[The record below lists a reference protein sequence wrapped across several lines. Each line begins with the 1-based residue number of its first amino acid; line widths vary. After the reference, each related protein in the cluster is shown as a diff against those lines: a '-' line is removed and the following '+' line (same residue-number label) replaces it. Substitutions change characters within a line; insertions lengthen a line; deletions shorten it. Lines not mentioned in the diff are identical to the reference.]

1 MKLFIAGMSTE
12 TNTFLPFPTGEAGFA
27 ATLALGRQASRSPD
41 ATFNAPLIEWRRLAE
56 ADGHTVVESFF
67 AAAHPSGITVRAVYE
82 RMRDAILADLQA
94 ALPVD
99 VVLLNLH
106 GAMVADGYDDCE
118 GDILA
123 LVRTLVGPRAAV
135 GAELDLHC
143 HTTQAMFANATC
155 LIAYK
160 EYPHTDMVPRAVE
173 LYRICTAA
181 ARGEVH
187 PVTGVFDCRMINM
200 WRTQVEPM
208 KGFVARMQQ
217 LEGKEGVLSV
227 SFGHG
232 FPWGDVPD
240 VGAKVWVVTDDDR
253 HQADSLAAELGHAI
267 WEMRDRT
274 PIAALTVDAAIDRA
288 LSASSG
294 PVILADMADNPGG
307 GAPGDNTAILRRLVE
322 RGLGDA
328 AVGYLW
334 DPLAVEI
341 CRSAGIGAR
350 LELRIGGK
358 AGRVS
363 GDPIDLEITSR
374 RSSTISTRPGSAAAG
389 RRSATRLRSEPRPVS
404 TSLWSASAARSS
416 RPTASP
422 GSASSCQENG
432 SSSSNRRTI
441 SMPGS
446 RQSRPRSCMLRRP
459 VRCRP
464 TSPRS
469 PTASSVDPIG
479 RASPTRS
486 SKLLWNSKD
495 HPTVQQK

>member
-1 MKLFIAGMSTE
+1 MPRPWRLAE
-12 TNTFLPFPTGEAGFA
+12 RRAELP
-27 ATLALGRQASRSPD
+27 TL
-41 ATFNAPLIEWRRLAE
+41 TFNAPLIEWRRLAE

-82 RMRDAILADLQA
+82 RMRDAILADLRA

-123 LVRTLVGPRAAV
+123 LVRALVGPRAAV

-181 ARGEVH
+181 ARGEVR

-208 KGFVARMQQ
+208 KGFVARMQR
-217 LEGKEGVLSV
+217 LEGQDGRAVGVVRARLSV
-227 SFGHG
+227 GRRPRCRRQG
-232 FPWGDVPD
+232 LGGDRRRSAARPN
-240 VGAKVWVVTDDDR
+240 T
-253 HQADSLAAELGHAI
+253 LAAELGRAI
-267 WEMRDRT
+267 WEMREQT
-274 PIAALTVDAAIDRA
+274 PIAALLVDAAIDRA

-294 PVILADMADNPGG
+294 PVVLADMADNPGG

-322 RGLGDA
+322 RGVGDA

-341 CRSAGIGAR
+341 CRSAGSGAR

-363 GDPIDLEITSR
+363 GDPIDLEITV
-374 RSSTISTRPGSAAAG
+374 AAIVDDLYQTG
-389 RRSATRLRSEPRPVS
+389 LGGGRSALGNAVAVRAAPGIDIALVSERCQVFSPDGFTRLGIELSAKRIVVVKS
-404 TSLWSASAARSS
+404 TNHFYAGFAPIAAEILYVAAPSAMPSDFAAIPYRKFS
-416 RPTASP
+416 RPYW
-422 GSASSCQENG
+422 
-432 SSSSNRRTI
+432 
-441 SMPGS
+441 
-446 RQSRPRSCMLRRP
+446 PR
-459 VRCRP
+459 V
-464 TSPRS
+464 
-469 PTASSVDPIG
+469 ADPFE
-479 RASPTRS
+479 
-486 SKLLWNSKD
+486 
-495 HPTVQQK
+495 

>member
-123 LVRTLVGPRAAV
+123 RVRTLVGPRAAV

-160 EYPHTDMVPRAVE
+160 EYPHTDIAPRAVE

-181 ARGEVH
+181 ARGEVR

-253 HQADSLAAELGHAI
+253 HQAESLAAELGHAI

-322 RGLGDA
+322 RGVGDA

-363 GDPIDLEITSR
+363 GDPIDLEINV
-374 RSSTISTRPGSAAAG
+374 AAIVEDLYQTG
-389 RRSATRLRSEPRPVS
+389 LGGGRSALGNAVAVRAAPGIDIALVSERCQVFSPDGFSRLGIELSGKRIVVVKS
-404 TSLWSASAARSS
+404 TNHFYAGFAPIAAEVLYVAAPSAMPSDFAAIPYRKFS
-416 RPTASP
+416 RPYW
-422 GSASSCQENG
+422 
-432 SSSSNRRTI
+432 
-441 SMPGS
+441 
-446 RQSRPRSCMLRRP
+446 PR
-459 VRCRP
+459 V
-464 TSPRS
+464 
-469 PTASSVDPIG
+469 ADPFG
-479 RASPTRS
+479 
-486 SKLLWNSKD
+486 
-495 HPTVQQK
+495 

>member
-1 MKLFIAGMSTE
+1 MKLFIAGIATE

-27 ATLALGRQASRSPD
+27 ATLALGRQASRAPD
-41 ATFNAPLIEWRRLAE
+41 ATFNAPLIEWRRHAE
-56 ADGHTVVESFF
+56 ADGHSVVESLF

-82 RMRDAILADLQA
+82 RIRDAILADLEA
-94 ALPVD
+94 ALPID

-123 LVRTLVGPRAAV
+123 RVRALVGRRAAV

-173 LYRICTAA
+173 LYRICTAV
-181 ARGEVH
+181 ARGETH

-217 LEGKEGVLSV
+217 LEGEDGVLSV

-253 HQADSLAAELGHAI
+253 PKAETLAVGLGRAI
-267 WEMRDRT
+267 WEIREQT
-274 PIAALTVDAAIDRA
+274 PIAALSVDAAIDRA
-288 LSASSG
+288 LAAPSG
-294 PVILADMADNPGG
+294 PVVIADMVDNPGG
-307 GAPGDNTAILRRLVE
+307 GAPADNTAILRRLVE
-322 RGLGDA
+322 RGVGDA
-328 AVGYLW
+328 ALGYLW

-341 CRSAGIGAR
+341 CRSAGVGAR
-350 LELRIGGK
+350 FELRIGGK

-363 GDPIDLEITSR
+363 GDPIDVEITVTAIADDLHQTGLGGGRSR
-374 RSSTISTRPGSAAAG
+374 LGQAAAVRAAPG
-389 RRSATRLRSEPRPVS
+389 VDIALVSERCQVFAPDGFTRLGIEPSQKRIVVVKSTNHFYAGFAPIAAEILYVS
-404 TSLWSASAARSS
+404 A
-416 RPTASP
+416 PTAMP
-422 GSASSCQENG
+422 
-432 SSSSNRRTI
+432 SNFATI
-441 SMPGS
+441 PY
-446 RQSRPRSCMLRRP
+446 RKFNRPYW
-459 VRCRP
+459 
-464 TSPRS
+464 PRV
-469 PTASSVDPIG
+469 ADPFG
-479 RASPTRS
+479 
-486 SKLLWNSKD
+486 
-495 HPTVQQK
+495 